1 MAPGVNIH
9 TSDLSYG
16 GLPFYMYVAG
26 TSFAAPHTA
35 GVMALLAGAF
45 PDASVAELEAALRGS
60 AQDLGATGA
69 DNSYGHGLV
78 NALAAYQI
86 LGGGANTPPQITSVP
101 VTSATQGVLY
111 QYDVE
116 ASDAEGDAL
125 TYSLTQAPA
134 GMTIDPASGLISWT
148 PSATQVG
155 NSAVTVRVTDAHGL
169 QANQSFTVSV
179 ANVNDAPVAG
189 NDSYQMWQG
198 TTLNVTAPGV
208 LGNDSD
214 IDGDPLAAQLES
226 APASGVLGLNANG
239 GFTYTPAAAFA
250 GTTSF
255 TYRARDPA
263 GALSGVATVALTVF
277 ANQPP
282 TAVNDS
288 YTVQQGV
295 TLNVAAPGVLGND
308 SDVDG
313 GALTAQLESAPASGV
328 LGLNANGGFTYT
340 PAAGFAGTTNFTYR
354 TKDPAGA
361 LSGAATVTL
370 TVGLPQADLAITQN
384 SDGLT
389 AVERG
394 TTGVT
399 YTIVVTNNGPNAVT
413 NAALTDT
420 LPGSTRFTVNSW
432 ACTAPGGTCSA
443 TGTGNTT
450 RTGSVSLQNGGAAT
464 YTLVGGIPASAP
476 LGNSTN
482 RVTIAAPSGV
492 TDPNSSNNSA
502 SDTDTIT
509 APPADLAVT
518 QNSDGRTSVV
528 RGTTGVTYT
537 IVVTNNG
544 PSAVTGATLTDT
556 LPGSTRFTVNSWT
569 CTAPGGTCSATGTG
583 NTTRTGSVS
592 LAVGGSATYTLVGS
606 IPTAAPLGN
615 STSSV
620 TIAWSN
626 DPTANNTLADTDT
639 IVTAAVAFTSESGVA
654 SLNNAG
660 TTLSFGNQSGNV
672 SDTVTLTIGG
682 TGPVTFGTATVSNG
696 GTNINFSKGVTDSCS
711 GHAFSVGQTCQIQ
724 INFNAPTTTSSRTG
738 TLIVPYTGPAGS
750 PSPAQLNLTGS

>member
-1 MAPGVNIH
+1 MTTSRCSRVAGIGVVFAAGNDGPGPASSVSPANNPQGFATGAVDETMTVASFSSRGPSACDGSIFPALAAPGVNVN
-9 TSDLSYG
+9 TADLSFG
-16 GLPFYMYVAG
+16 GMPFYMNVAG

-35 GVMALLAGAF
+35 GAMALLAGAF
-45 PDASVAELEAALRGS
+45 PDASVAQLEAALRDS
-60 AQDLGATGA
+60 AQDLGAAGA

-78 NALAAYQI
+78 NALAAYQL
-86 LGGGANTPPQITSVP
+86 LGGGANTPPQITSAP
-101 VTSATQGVLY
+101 VTAATQGVLY
-111 QYDVE
+111 HYDVE

-169 QANQSFTVSV
+169 QANQSFTISV
-179 ANVNDAPVAG
+179 ANVNDAPLAG

-198 TTLNVTAPGV
+198 TTLNVAAPGV

-214 IDGDPLAAQLES
+214 IDGDALTAQLES
-226 APASGVLGLNANG
+226 APASGVLGLIANG
-239 GFTYTPAAAFA
+239 GFTYTPAAGFA
-250 GTTSF
+250 GTASF

-263 GALSGVATVALTVF
+263 GALSGVATV
-277 ANQPP
+277 
-282 TAVNDS
+282 
-288 YTVQQGV
+288 
-295 TLNVAAPGVLGND
+295 TLSVV
-308 SDVDG
+308 S
-313 GALTAQLESAPASGV
+313 
-328 LGLNANGGFTYT
+328 
-340 PAAGFAGTTNFTYR
+340 
-354 TKDPAGA
+354 
-361 LSGAATVTL
+361 
-370 TVGLPQADLAITQN
+370 PQADLAITQN

-389 AVERG
+389 TVERG

-399 YTIVVTNNGPNAVT
+399 YTIVVTNNGPYAVT

-420 LPGSTRFTVNSW
+420 LPGSTRFTVTSW
-432 ACTAPGGTCSA
+432 GCTAPGGTCSA

-450 RTGSVSLQNGGAAT
+450 RTGSVSLQSGGAAT
-464 YTLVGGIPASAP
+464 YTLVGSIPASAP
-476 LGNSTN
+476 LGNSTS

-492 TDPNSSNNSA
+492 TDPNSSNNSV

-518 QNSDGRTSVV
+518 QNSDGRTSVA

-537 IVVTNNG
+537 IVVANNG
-544 PSAVTGATLTDT
+544 PSAVTGAALTDT
-556 LPGSTRFTVNSWT
+556 LPGSTRFTLNSWT

-583 NTTRTGSVS
+583 NTARTGSVS
-592 LAVGGSATYTLVGS
+592 LAVGGTATYTLVGS

-615 STSSV
+615 STHSV
-620 TIAWSN
+620 TIAWGN
-626 DPTANNTLADTDT
+626 DPTANNTLADIDS
-639 IVTAAVAFTSESGVA
+639 IVTASVAFTSEAGVA
-654 SLNNAG
+654 SLNGAG

-696 GTNINFSKGVTDSCS
+696 GTNSNFSKGATDSCS
-711 GHAFSVGQTCQIQ
+711 GTTFSVGQTCQIQ
-724 INFNAPTTTSSRTG
+724 VSFNAPTNSSSRTG